1 MDTLATTG
9 DLAIR
14 NIDTSNLPLAE
25 DMLAVAS
32 AAIRDAAGSPI
43 SQTISTI
50 RYDGWLRDKHIRL
63 SGPPIIS
70 VFSVTI
76 DGDMVTDWRLQADGR
91 LWRCSGWGVDDGPA
105 DVRVMQ
111 EHGLPVVPEWTVELV
126 CQLASTGIAA
136 ALEGYPSH
144 AGIESEQTP
153 EYSVAY
159 ARGADAINAMELP
172 ERTRIRLASMFGG
185 SAATVTT
192 RS

>member
-1 MDTLATTG
+1 MDALATTG

-14 NIDTSNLPLAE
+14 NIDTSNLPLA
-25 DMLAVAS
+25 DGMLAVAS
-32 AAIRDAAGSPI
+32 DTVRDAAGSPI
-43 SQTISTI
+43 SQTISTVK
-50 RYDGWLRDKHIRL
+50 YDGWRCDKHLRL
-63 SGPPIIS
+63 VGPPIIS

-76 DGDMVTDWRLQADGR
+76 NGDMVTDWRLQADGR
-91 LWRCSGWGVDDGPA
+91 LWRRSGWGLDEGPA

-111 EHGLPVVPEWTVELV
+111 EHGLAVTPEWIVELV
-126 CQLASTGIAA
+126 CQLASAGIAA

-144 AGIESEQTP
+144 VGIESEQTP

-159 ARGADAINAMELP
+159 ARGSDAINSQELP
-172 ERTRIRLASMFGG
+172 ERTRIKLASMFGG